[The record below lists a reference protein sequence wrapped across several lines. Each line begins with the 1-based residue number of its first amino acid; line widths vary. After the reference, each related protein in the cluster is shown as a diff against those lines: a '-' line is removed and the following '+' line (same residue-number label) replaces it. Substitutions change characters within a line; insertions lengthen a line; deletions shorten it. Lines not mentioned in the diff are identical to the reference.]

1 MAESSERKVN
11 SDRKSSSSTPAV
23 ASSSSKKSQSDSKG
37 KQAATHFKPTKPL
50 NITAVKRLADEL
62 ERNTVTTSV
71 VLDSC
76 SMGAK
81 GFMFL
86 ARALEVNRTLETLQ
100 LTDSFNLEHAQESLL
115 IMEADI
121 NKIEKDQGIVEFIVG
136 SCSVFNCSC
145 EGAVSIARAL
155 EFKNTTLTRL
165 CLASNNLGPKTFE
178 VCDFVSFLVLVVE
191 N

>member
-1 MAESSERKVN
+1 MAEITERK
-11 SDRKSSSSTPAV
+11 STKSSSQSSRSTTAPAST
-23 ASSSSKKSQSDSKG
+23 SSSSSSASSKKLQLDSKG
-37 KQAATHFKPTKPL
+37 KQLAPHFKPTKPL
-50 NITAVKRLADEL
+50 NINAVKRLADEL

-81 GFMFL
+81 GFMLL
-86 ARALEVNRTLETLQ
+86 ARALESNRTLETLQ

-121 NKIEKDQGIVEFIVG
+121 NKIEKDQGKVEISRRELPVNRT
-136 SCSVFNCSC
+136 CK
-145 EGAVSIARAL
+145 GAVSIARAL
-155 EFKNTTLTRL
+155 EWKNTTLTRL

-178 VCDFVSFLVLVVE
+178 VCVHHFL
-191 N
+191 